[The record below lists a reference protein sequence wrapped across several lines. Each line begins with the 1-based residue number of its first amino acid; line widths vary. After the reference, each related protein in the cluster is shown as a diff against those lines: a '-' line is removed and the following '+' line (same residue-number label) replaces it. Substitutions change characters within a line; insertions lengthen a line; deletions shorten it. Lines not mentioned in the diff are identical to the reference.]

1 MAKKMRRS
9 APAGPMGPP
18 RRHPFG
24 GWSLRARLIAA
35 LVGLLAL
42 VSVVIGVVSTLAL
55 RDFLVGQVDAQLR
68 AAGDRASHAYE
79 NRPRDHESDDGDDP
93 GPDFLGAPGQAAGT
107 LAGELQPGHLPK
119 AAVIDE
125 AGAQQA
131 VPAAAVNVLVDLP
144 ADGEPHTR
152 DLGSLGAYRLIAIT
166 SPDSDTLIT
175 GLPLS
180 GVTEAVW
187 RMTAVAAAVAV
198 IGLLAVG
205 ALGAVVVRRSLRPLR
220 RVAATA
226 SQVAEVPLDRGEV
239 ALSMRVPPADTDP
252 RTEVGQVGSALNRLL
267 GHVSAALAA
276 RHESEMRVRQFVA
289 DASHELRTPLAAIRG
304 YAEVTK
310 RNRDAVPPDVAYALG
325 RMESETV
332 RMTALVDDLLL
343 LARLDEGR
351 PLATEPVDLTSLIVD
366 AVSDAHVAGPE
377 RRWRL
382 DLPEDPVTVTGDA
395 ARLHQV
401 FANLLANARTHTPPG
416 TTVTT
421 TLTSSNGAA
430 VVTVTDNGHGIPPDL
445 LPEVFERFARGDT
458 SRSRA
463 AGSTGLGLAI
473 VFAVV
478 EAHQGGATVES
489 RPGHTAFTVTLP
501 LRADEAEPSGS
512 PTTRAQVRTPADS
525 PTHVVTGDKRSPEGM
540 GVR

>member
-1 MAKKMRRS
+1 MARWRHRTGSAGQRLRR
-9 APAGPMGPP
+9 P
-18 RRHPFG
+18 RRHPLT

-68 AAGDRASHAYE
+68 AAGERTSRAYE
-79 NRPRDHESDDGDDP
+79 HPPPSHESDDGDDP
-93 GPDFLGAPGQAAGT
+93 GPDFLDAPGQAAGT
-107 LAGELQPGHLPK
+107 LAAQLQPGQALR
-119 AAVIDE
+119 AAFLNE

-152 DLGSLGAYRLIAIT
+152 DLGSLGAYRLLAVT
-166 SPDSDTLIT
+166 SADGDTLIT

-180 GVTEAVW
+180 GVTETVW

-239 ALSMRVPPADTDP
+239 ALSVRVPPTDTDP
-252 RTEVGQVGSALNRLL
+252 RTEVGQVGFALNRLL

-289 DASHELRTPLAAIRG
+289 DASHELRTPLSAIRG
-304 YAEVTK
+304 YAELTR
-310 RNRDAVPPDVAYALG
+310 RNRDGVPPEIAHAL
-325 RMESETV
+325 RRIESETV
-332 RMTALVDDLLL
+332 RMTTLVDDLLL
-343 LARLDEGR
+343 LARLDAGR
-351 PLATEPVDLTSLIVD
+351 PLATDPVDLTGLIVD

-377 RRWRL
+377 HRWLL
-382 DLPEDPVTVTGDA
+382 DLPEDSVTLTGDG

-401 FANLLANARTHTPPG
+401 LANLLANAATHTPPG
-416 TTVTT
+416 TTVST
-421 TLTSSNGAA
+421 TLATANGAA
-430 VVTVTDNGHGIPPDL
+430 VVTVTDDGPGIAPDL

-473 VFAVV
+473 VSAVV
-478 EAHQGGATVES
+478 EAHHGGASVES
-489 RPGHTAFTVTLP
+489 RPGRTAFTVTLP
-501 LRADEAEPSGS
+501 LRAPEASYPEGTNRTSVGS
-512 PTTRAQVRTPADS
+512 AARVGA
-525 PTHVVTGDKRSPEGM
+525 GDKRSPEGM
-540 GVR
+540 GIG

>member
-1 MAKKMRRS
+1 
-9 APAGPMGPP
+9 
-18 RRHPFG
+18 
-24 GWSLRARLIAA
+24 
-35 LVGLLAL
+35 
-42 VSVVIGVVSTLAL
+42 
-55 RDFLVGQVDAQLR
+55 
-68 AAGDRASHAYE
+68 
-79 NRPRDHESDDGDDP
+79 
-93 GPDFLGAPGQAAGT
+93 
-107 LAGELQPGHLPK
+107 
-119 AAVIDE
+119 
-125 AGAQQA
+125 
-131 VPAAAVNVLVDLP
+131 
-144 ADGEPHTR
+144 
-152 DLGSLGAYRLIAIT
+152 
-166 SPDSDTLIT
+166 
-175 GLPLS
+175 
-180 GVTEAVW
+180 
-187 RMTAVAAAVAV
+187 
-198 IGLLAVG
+198 
-205 ALGAVVVRRSLRPLR
+205 
-220 RVAATA
+220 
-226 SQVAEVPLDRGEV
+226 
-239 ALSMRVPPADTDP
+239 MRVPPADTDP
-252 RTEVGQVGSALNRLL
+252 RTEVGQVGFALNRLL

-304 YAEVTK
+304 YAEMTR
-310 RNRDAVPPDVAYALG
+310 RNRDAVPADVAYALG

-351 PLATEPVDLTSLIVD
+351 PLATDPVDLTSLIVD
-366 AVSDAHVAGPE
+366 AVSDAHVAGPT
-377 RRWRL
+377 RHWRL

-416 TTVTT
+416 TIVTT

-430 VVTVTDNGHGIPPDL
+430 VVTVTDDGHGIPPDL

-501 LRADEAEPSGS
+501 LRADEAEASGS
-512 PTTRAQVRTPADS
+512 PTTGTQVRTPVGS
-525 PTHVVTGDKRSPEGM
+525 PTNVVTGDKRSPEGM

>member
-1 MAKKMRRS
+1 MVRWKHRNAPGWRRI
-9 APAGPMGPP
+9 
-18 RRHPFG
+18 RHPVRGPLG
-24 GWSLRARLIAA
+24 GRSLLTRLIAA

-42 VSVVIGVVSTLAL
+42 VSVVIGLVSTLAL
-55 RDFLVGQVDAQLR
+55 RDFLVGQLDAQLQ
-68 AAGDRASHAYE
+68 AAGNRTSSAYQKPPPHRE
-79 NRPRDHESDDGDDP
+79 PDDGDEA
-93 GPDFLGAPGQAAGT
+93 GPDFLNAPGQAAGT
-107 LAGELQPGHLPK
+107 LGARLHPGSAVE
-119 AAVIDE
+119 AAVLDE
-125 AGAQQA
+125 AGERQG
-131 VPAAAVNVLVDLP
+131 VPTAAESVLLDLP

-152 DLGSLGAYRLIAIT
+152 DLGSLGAYRLLAAT
-166 SPDSDTLIT
+166 SPNGDILVT

-180 GVTEAVW
+180 GVTAAVW

-226 SQVAEVPLDRGEV
+226 TQVAEMPLDRGEV
-239 ALSMRVPPADTDP
+239 ALSVRVPPADTDP

-304 YAEVTK
+304 YAEVTR
-310 RNRDAVPPDVAYALG
+310 RNRDGVPPDVAHAL
-325 RMESETV
+325 RRVESETI
-332 RMTALVDDLLL
+332 RMTALVEDLLL
-343 LARLDEGR
+343 LARLDGGR
-351 PLATEPVDLTSLIVD
+351 PLAAEPVDLTSLIVD
-366 AVSDAHVAGPE
+366 AVSDAHVAGPGH
-377 RRWRL
+377 RWRL
-382 DLPEDPVTVTGDA
+382 DLPGDPVTVTGDA

-401 FANLLANARTHTPPG
+401 FANLLANAHTHTPPG
-416 TTVTT
+416 TTVCT
-421 TLTSSNGAA
+421 TLASANGAA
-430 VVTVTDNGHGIPPDL
+430 VVTVTDNGLGIPPDL

-473 VFAVV
+473 VLAVV
-478 EAHQGGATVES
+478 EAHHGGAAVES

-501 LRADEAEPSGS
+501 LRAREAQPNGS
-512 PTTRAQVRTPADS
+512 HWVAHGSIV
-525 PTHVVTGDKRSPEGM
+525 
-540 GVR
+540 

>member
-1 MAKKMRRS
+1 MARWMHRS
-9 APAGPMGPP
+9 GPAGQ
-18 RRHPFG
+18 RRHLLG

-42 VSVVIGVVSTLAL
+42 VCVVIGVVSTLAL
-55 RDFLVGQVDAQLR
+55 RDFLVGQVDSQLR
-68 AAGDRASHAYE
+68 AAGDRTSRAF
-79 NRPRDHESDDGDDP
+79 DHPPPTGDSDDGDDP
-93 GPDFLGAPGQAAGT
+93 GPGFLTAPGQAAGT
-107 LAGELQPGHLPK
+107 LGAWLQPGRVVE
-119 AAVIDE
+119 AAVLDE
-125 AGAQQA
+125 AGERQH
-131 VPAAAVNVLVDLP
+131 VPPAAVTVLVDLP

-152 DLGSLGAYRLIAIT
+152 DLGSLGAYRLLAAA
-166 SPDSDTLIT
+166 SPHGDILVT

-180 GVTEAVW
+180 GVTATVW

-226 SQVAEVPLDRGEV
+226 TQVAEMPLDRGEV
-239 ALSMRVPPADTDP
+239 ALSIRVPPADTDP

-304 YAEVTK
+304 YAEVT
-310 RNRDAVPPDVAYALG
+310 RRSRDAVPPDVAHAL
-325 RMESETV
+325 RRVESETV
-332 RMTALVDDLLL
+332 RMTALVEDLLL
-343 LARLDEGR
+343 LARLDAGR
-351 PLATEPVDLTSLIVD
+351 PLAAEPVDLTVLIVD
-366 AVSDAHVAGPE
+366 AVSDAHVAGP
-377 RRWRL
+377 RHRWRL
-382 DLPEDPVTVTGDA
+382 NLPDDPVTVTGDA

-401 FANLLANARTHTPPG
+401 LANLLANARAHTPPG

-421 TLTSSNGAA
+421 TLTSSGGAA
-430 VVTVTDNGHGIPPDL
+430 VVMVTDDGPGIPPDL
-445 LPEVFERFARGDT
+445 LPELFERFARGDT

-478 EAHQGGATVES
+478 EAHHGAAAVES
-489 RPGHTAFTVTLP
+489 RPGHTAFTVTIP
-501 LRADEAEPSGS
+501 LRAQPTEPNGS
-512 PTTRAQVRTPADS
+512 PQPANS
-525 PTHVVTGDKRSPEGM
+525 SIM
-540 GVR
+540 

>member
-1 MAKKMRRS
+1 MVRWMHRN
-9 APAGPMGPP
+9 APGWQ
-18 RRHPFG
+18 RIRHPVRGLLG
-24 GWSLRARLIAA
+24 GRSLLTRLIAA

-42 VSVVIGVVSTLAL
+42 VSVVIGLVSTLAL
-55 RDFLVGQVDAQLR
+55 RDFLVGQLDAQLQ
-68 AAGDRASHAYE
+68 AAGNRTSSAYQKPPPHRE
-79 NRPRDHESDDGDDP
+79 PDDGDEA
-93 GPDFLGAPGQAAGT
+93 GPDFLNAPGQAAGT
-107 LAGELQPGHLPK
+107 LGARLHPGSAVE
-119 AAVIDE
+119 AAVLDE
-125 AGAQQA
+125 AGERQG
-131 VPAAAVNVLVDLP
+131 VPTAAESVLLDLP

-152 DLGSLGAYRLIAIT
+152 DLGSLGAYRLLAAT
-166 SPDSDTLIT
+166 SPNGDILVT

-180 GVTEAVW
+180 GVTAAVW

-226 SQVAEVPLDRGEV
+226 TQVAEMPLDRGEV
-239 ALSMRVPPADTDP
+239 ALSVRVPPADTDP

-304 YAEVTK
+304 YAEVTR
-310 RNRDAVPPDVAYALG
+310 RNRDGVPPDVAHAL
-325 RMESETV
+325 RRVESETI
-332 RMTALVDDLLL
+332 RMTALVEDLLL
-343 LARLDEGR
+343 LARLDGGR
-351 PLATEPVDLTSLIVD
+351 PLAAEPVDLTSLIVD
-366 AVSDAHVAGPE
+366 AVSDAHVAGPGH
-377 RRWRL
+377 RWRL

-395 ARLHQV
+395 PRLHQV
-401 FANLLANARTHTPPG
+401 FANLLANAHTHTPPG
-416 TTVTT
+416 TTVCT
-421 TLTSSNGAA
+421 TLASANGAA
-430 VVTVTDNGHGIPPDL
+430 VVTVADNGLGIPPDL

-473 VFAVV
+473 VLAVV
-478 EAHQGGATVES
+478 EAHHGGAAVES

-501 LRADEAEPSGS
+501 LRAHEAQPNGS
-512 PTTRAQVRTPADS
+512 HWVAHSSIV
-525 PTHVVTGDKRSPEGM
+525 
-540 GVR
+540 

>member
-1 MAKKMRRS
+1 MVRWKHRNAPGWRRI
-9 APAGPMGPP
+9 
-18 RRHPFG
+18 RHPVRGPLG
-24 GWSLRARLIAA
+24 GRSLLTRLIAA

-42 VSVVIGVVSTLAL
+42 VSVVIGLVSTLAL
-55 RDFLVGQVDAQLR
+55 RDFLVGQLDAQLQ
-68 AAGDRASHAYE
+68 AAGNRTSSAYQKPPPHRE
-79 NRPRDHESDDGDDP
+79 PDDGDEA
-93 GPDFLGAPGQAAGT
+93 GPDFLNAPGQAAGT
-107 LAGELQPGHLPK
+107 LGARLHPGSAVE
-119 AAVIDE
+119 AAVLDE
-125 AGAQQA
+125 AGERQG
-131 VPAAAVNVLVDLP
+131 VPTAAESVLLDLP

-152 DLGSLGAYRLIAIT
+152 DLGSLGAYRLLAAT
-166 SPDSDTLIT
+166 SPNGDILVT

-180 GVTEAVW
+180 GVTAAVW

-226 SQVAEVPLDRGEV
+226 TQVAEMPLDRGEV
-239 ALSMRVPPADTDP
+239 ALSVRVPPADTDP

-304 YAEVTK
+304 YAEVTR
-310 RNRDAVPPDVAYALG
+310 RNRDGVPPDVAHAL
-325 RMESETV
+325 RRVESETI
-332 RMTALVDDLLL
+332 RMTALVEDLLL
-343 LARLDEGR
+343 LARLDGGR
-351 PLATEPVDLTSLIVD
+351 PLVAEPVDLTSLIVD
-366 AVSDAHVAGPE
+366 AVSDAHVAGPGH
-377 RRWRL
+377 RWRL

-401 FANLLANARTHTPPG
+401 FANLLANAHTHTPPG
-416 TTVTT
+416 TTVWT
-421 TLTSSNGAA
+421 TLASANGAA
-430 VVTVTDNGHGIPPDL
+430 VVTVADNGLGIPPDL

-473 VFAVV
+473 VLAVV
-478 EAHQGGATVES
+478 EAHHGGAAVES
-489 RPGHTAFTVTLP
+489 RPGHTSFTVTLP
-501 LRADEAEPSGS
+501 LRAHEAQPNGS
-512 PTTRAQVRTPADS
+512 HWVAHSSIV
-525 PTHVVTGDKRSPEGM
+525 
-540 GVR
+540 